1 MKVLTLIFLNCFV
14 FSAEAKSCV
23 VGVYF
28 GYNDQKPDDL
38 VNDGL
43 QKNQVEQQLT
53 AVCVKENLH
62 AKDNFLCGWERIS
75 YEDLGN
81 YRREWTNA
89 QGQKFVAEIRLR
101 NSSMNIDDQVNR
113 TTLAKA
119 QQAKSDFQR
128 AEFLNAF
135 QDHDFIFYV
144 GHSRFGYGPDFHP
157 PKLILGQFDFSYYQS
172 RKNQSAEE
180 VVAIAKQSSQWQTLD
195 LISCDSQGHFQALM
209 QSLGPGKVGYTQTPV
224 TATQSHKIL
233 MERLEARL
241 KSCTQ

>member
-1 MKVLTLIFLNCFV
+1 MKFFTFIFLSCFT
-14 FSAEAKSCV
+14 FDAEAQSCL

-28 GYNDQKPDDL
+28 GYNDQKPDNL

-53 AVCVKENLH
+53 AVCT
-62 AKDNFLCGWERIS
+62 KDSFLCGWERVS

-89 QGQKFVAEIRLR
+89 HGQKFVAEIRLR

-113 TTLAKA
+113 STLAKA
-119 QQAKSDFQR
+119 QQAKSDLQR

-157 PKLILGQFDFSYYQS
+157 PKLSLGQFDFSYYQS

-180 VVAIAKQSSQWQTLD
+180 VVAAAKQSASWQTLD
-195 LISCDSQGHFQALM
+195 LISCDSQGHFQSLM

-224 TATQSHKIL
+224 TATQSHQIL

-241 KSCTQ
+241 KSCAQ